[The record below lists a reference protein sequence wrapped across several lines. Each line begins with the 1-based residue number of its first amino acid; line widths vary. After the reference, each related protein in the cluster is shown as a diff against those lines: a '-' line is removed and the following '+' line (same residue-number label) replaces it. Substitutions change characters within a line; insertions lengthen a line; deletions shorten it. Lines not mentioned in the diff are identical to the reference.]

1 MKGRSASTRL
11 VAGRILALRRLD
23 RTLQL
28 RLLLRGGSLGRL
40 CRLRLLRPRGAACSR
55 PRPRLWD
62 MSRTGRGRVLH
73 MSACSRPRRACCS
86 AAARRCLSSRSAS
99 PTTPIPSASSIRL
112 RSTAASVTWESRS
125 SCARAMDMSWTCRG
139 RVMDR
144 SNSRESS
151 SSCSFL
157 LHDSRFCCSVFA
169 ASIALRAS
177 LSRRPLTADVDV
189 GWPRRSACTSAC
201 TGGRGL
207 CHSIIHYTSSGQ

>member
-11 VAGRILALRRLD
+11 VAGRILAHRRLD

-40 CRLRLLRPRGAACSR
+40 CRLNLLRPRGAACSR

-73 MSACSRPRRACCS
+73 MSACSRPPPRLLQRRGEALLEL
-86 AAARRCLSSRSAS
+86 AQRVADHAHPLGELDPVAKHRRVGHVGVEEL
-99 PTTPIPSASSIRL
+99 L
-112 RSTAASVTWESRS
+112 
-125 SCARAMDMSWTCRG
+125 CARDG
-139 RVMDR
+139 HVMDV
-144 SNSRESS
+144 SRTCHGQVKQSGSS

-207 CHSIIHYTSSGQ
+207 CYSIIHYTSSGQ